1 MSPSGARELGRVFL
15 DAEVVRNY
23 RYRQPYPTEVFQ
35 ILEGLLV
42 APRTVLDVGSGTG
55 ALTIG
60 LARFAERVDAIDPS
74 AAMIR
79 EARGVPGGDSERIR
93 WTLGTAET
101 APLDPPYGLV
111 TAGASIHWMD
121 PEVVMRRFRAAL
133 APGARLA
140 IVDMENVHPQGPHRD
155 EFLSVIRRHSALE
168 HHDDFVGLL
177 TKLER
182 DGHFAREGDHRTRP
196 VPFEQ
201 SVDDYMAMLA
211 STSSLSRATLG
222 DRSDAFEAEARAVL
236 SRHHIDRIRFDVVGM
251 VAWGLPLA

>member
-1 MSPSGARELGRVFL
+1 MSVDYPRELGRAFA
-15 DAEVVRNY
+15 DADVVRNY
-23 RYRQPYPTEVFQ
+23 HYRPPYPAEVFAV
-35 ILEGLLV
+35 LDGLLV
-42 APRTVLDVGSGTG
+42 PPRTALDAGCGSG
-55 ALTIG
+55 ALTRG
-60 LARFAERVDAIDPS
+60 LAAFATRVDAVDPS
-74 AAMIR
+74 AAMLR
-79 EARGVPGGDSERIR
+79 EARRLTGQDARIR
-93 WTLGTAET
+93 WIRGRAEDV
-101 APLDPPYGLV
+101 PLAPPYGLI

-140 IVDMENVHPQGPHRD
+140 VVDMEYMHPQGRHRD
-155 EFLSVIRRHSALE
+155 EFLSVIQRHSALE
-168 HHDDFVGLL
+168 HHDDFAGLL

-182 DGHFAREGDHRTRP
+182 AGHFAREGDHRTRP

-222 DRSDAFEAEARAVL
+222 ERADAFEAEARTVL

-251 VAWGLPLA
+251 VAWGQPLA